1 METPSREQLLENLKV
16 SEEYLK
22 KKPSTFFDGLQ
33 KILLGYAHLNECITI
48 GHLPLETAAKVLAVE
63 LDLTPEEAKQ
73 YTEMYASIDWSEGS
87 VSAKPATN
95 ATRQRGG
102 GQSFIAKMIEKYPWL
117 EDIVIETQDIWK
129 DIHVMPPQRYIG
141 ASEPLVHWED
151 NTDQFIGA
159 GFSMIN
165 FLDRV
170 ADMLSRKLG
179 VFAVDRFRPMISLAT
194 PIPTQ
199 LVFSA
204 VVLLF
209 EIIRMLLTLLP
220 DFIFNWISPSL
231 STIMASI
238 ELARGD
244 WKHAILTLYGVV
256 KSGFWSSMRWKMVL
270 NMLTL
275 ISPETKNKIM
285 EIALNT
291 PRDIGRAFI
300 FWLVIF
306 VMPNQERIAK
316 GRDLLYLVT
325 GTPVSGFGRLEVAD
339 FYKIR
344 TLFNESPIF
353 CFTPVQM
360 AIKKIVEGDPWYI
373 YLLPTAVVVPLQLSL
388 VWPLRKA
395 ASILIAALIN
405 VPVMA
410 QPTTIDA
417 KCGKPVVLKMYE
429 AMRRIIENKDK
440 VKTTLPDMLRPVW
453 QKFINVLE
461 YIDAPDKLL
470 DDAHIT
476 MQEAFRPLINL
487 QQPNGIR
494 VYFQEDF
501 IKQLEG
507 FVTANNKSGFKTWI
521 HKFPKDQ
528 ILDLSKSA
536 KLLDPLVLLET
547 GKFAAEMSPVIKKVA
562 KATLKEQ
569 ARIVDPFL
577 SALSHMENPGLILDK
592 NGATPSEII
601 KPLVNDTRVTA
612 LLNDDFLASLKKT
625 AAASSND
632 KIRFVEFITN
642 YPKEKMFKMP
652 TVKSLQALRTLAS
665 RPPVLPPTVQAAL
678 KDFSQPSASQATEP
692 SPSLQRRTLRQRLPR
707 SRTSARG
714 RARTRKTRR

>member
-1 METPSREQLLENLKV
+1 
-16 SEEYLK
+16 
-22 KKPSTFFDGLQ
+22 
-33 KILLGYAHLNECITI
+33 
-48 GHLPLETAAKVLAVE
+48 
-63 LDLTPEEAKQ
+63 
-73 YTEMYASIDWSEGS
+73 
-87 VSAKPATN
+87 
-95 ATRQRGG
+95 
-102 GQSFIAKMIEKYPWL
+102 
-117 EDIVIETQDIWK
+117 
-129 DIHVMPPQRYIG
+129 
-141 ASEPLVHWED
+141 
-151 NTDQFIGA
+151 
-159 GFSMIN
+159 
-165 FLDRV
+165 
-170 ADMLSRKLG
+170 MLSRKLG
-179 VFAVDRFRPMISLAT
+179 VFAVDRFQPMISPAY

-209 EIIRMLLTLLP
+209 EIIRMLITLLP
-220 DFIFNWISPSL
+220 DFLFNWISPFF

-244 WKHAILTLYGVV
+244 WKHAILTLYGSI

-291 PRDIGRAFI
+291 PRDISRAFI

-316 GRDLLYLVT
+316 ARDLMYIIT
-325 GTPVSGFGRLEVAD
+325 GTPISGFGRLEVAD

-344 TLFNESPIF
+344 TLFSDSPIF

-360 AIKKIVEGDPWYI
+360 AIAKIVQGDPWYI
-373 YLLPTAVVVPLQLSL
+373 YLLPTPIVTTIQLTY

-417 KCGKPVVLKMYE
+417 KCGKPVVVKMYE
-429 AMRRIIENKDK
+429 AMRRIIENKEK
-440 VKTTLPDMLRPVW
+440 VKTTLPDFLRPVW
-453 QKFINVLE
+453 QKFIDVLE
-461 YIDAPDKLL
+461 YVDAPDKLL
-470 DDAHIT
+470 DNAGIS
-476 MQEAFRPLINL
+476 MQEAFGPLLSL

-494 VYFQEDF
+494 IYFQEDF
-501 IKQLEG
+501 LKQLEG
-507 FVTANNKSGFKTWI
+507 FVNKGDKSGFKTWI

-528 ILDLSKSA
+528 ILDLKQSA

-562 KATLKEQ
+562 KVTLKEQ
-569 ARIVDPFL
+569 AHYVDPLL
-577 SALSHMENPGLILDK
+577 SALSHMENPALILDK

-601 KPLVNDTRVTA
+601 KPLVNDTRITA
-612 LLNDDFLASLKKT
+612 LLNDEFIATLKKT
-625 AAASSND
+625 AAASADN

-652 TVKSLQALRTLAS
+652 AGKSLLALRTLAS
-665 RPPVLPPTVQAAL
+665 QPPTLPPTVQAAL
-678 KDFSQPSASQATEP
+678 KNFSVPAPPSASQAIEP
-692 SPSLQRRTLRQRLPR
+692 SPSPRQRTRRQRQPR
-707 SRTSARG
+707 SRRSVRG